1 MGEWPLCFNFMV
13 KDEETYFPKELLV
26 SVSRQKRNIF

>member
-1 MGEWPLCFNFMV
+1 MV